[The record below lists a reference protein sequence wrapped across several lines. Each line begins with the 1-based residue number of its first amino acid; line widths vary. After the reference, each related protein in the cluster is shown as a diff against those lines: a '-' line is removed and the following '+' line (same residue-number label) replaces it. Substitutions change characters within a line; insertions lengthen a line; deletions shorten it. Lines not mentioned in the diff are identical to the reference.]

1 MISTTCQP
9 IDSEPTYPC
18 ECSRVVVWAGSTP
31 LASADIAAD
40 PASVTVQFAVTAGHL
55 PRDARLDLLEAV
67 FGLLGDQPSRTVRA
81 TIPLGDCDLLAGLTR
96 HLTDVRTRAAGAT
109 CLIDART

>member
-1 MISTTCQP
+1 
-9 IDSEPTYPC
+9 
-18 ECSRVVVWAGSTP
+18 
-31 LASADIAAD
+31 
-40 PASVTVQFAVTAGHL
+40 
-55 PRDARLDLLEAV
+55 
-67 FGLLGDQPSRTVRA
+67 VRA